1 MTLEQLQAKREEI
14 LQSLGIARIQ
24 FGERSIEYA
33 RQQEALAVVDR
44 EIAKL
49 ESPQPRQFTIQ
60 TSRGL

>member
-14 LQSLGIARIQ
+14 LQSLGIARVQ
-24 FGERSIEYA
+24 FGERSMEYA
-33 RQQEALAVVDR
+33 RQQEALTVVDR